1 MLSIYLS
8 LSHIAM
14 ATSADIKMPEMGGF
28 VIAGHLATDSL
39 DGSAGSSV
47 CWSPS
52 A

>member
-1 MLSIYLS
+1 MFSIYLT
-8 LSHIAM
+8 LNHIAM
-14 ATSADIKMPEMGGF
+14 ATKMSEMGGF

-39 DGSAGSSV
+39 DGSAGSSM